1 MPERVQE
8 LVVKMVSG
16 LLILLFT
23 AVAGVAHA
31 EIYRWTD
38 DRGIVHITY
47 DYARIPVKERSRV
60 TVESDT
66 DNGNIMPAEKPH
78 KKAGKATVRAPKVRQ
93 EKSSP
98 EENRQNADRQERQ
111 LFEHRKDRHETHPLA
126 IPTTPARKAQEKNE
140 DQLRNNRQLL
150 DDAQLPARKA
160 QEQNEEQI
168 RKTREG
174 ISGH

>member
-1 MPERVQE
+1 M
-8 LVVKMVSG
+8 KMVSG

-38 DRGIVHITY
+38 DRGIVHITD
-47 DYARIPVKERSRV
+47 DYARIPVKDRSRAS
-60 TVESDT
+60 VESDT
-66 DNGNIMPAEKPH
+66 ANVNIIPSEKPH
-78 KKAGKATVRAPKVRQ
+78 SKARKAPVRPPKVKR

-98 EENRQNADRQERQ
+98 EEKRQNAEREEKRF
-111 LFEHRKDRHETHPLA
+111 FEHRKDRQETHPLA
-126 IPTTPARKAQEKNE
+126 IPTTPARKAQESNE
-140 DQLRNNRQLL
+140 EQQRKNRQLL

-168 RKTREG
+168 RKAREG